1 MHPWR
6 EKKALNPYHQP
17 PGLIGEVGFFNL
29 FNFFNLKSK
38 I

>member
-1 MHPWR
+1 MHPSS
-6 EKKALNPYHQP
+6 EKKALNPHRQS
-17 PGLIGEVGFFNL
+17 PGFISEVAFFNL